1 MAAKT
6 FQVTI
11 VTPDG
16 KTYDHP
22 ATMLVMHTSDG
33 ERGIMANHLP
43 VIGALSI
50 GALRLK
56 HEDSGDADDVIAV
69 NGGFVEFKDN
79 VATII
84 ADSAELPEDIDVSR
98 AQNAKKRA
106 EEMIERAKLNHD
118 MDSLGRAEVH
128 LKRAINRLQ
137 ISKTPD
143 R

>member
-1 MAAKT
+1 MASKT

-16 KTYDHP
+16 KTYDQP
-22 ATMLVMHTSDG
+22 ATMLIMHTSDG

-56 HEDSGDADDVIAV
+56 HEDSGDPDDVIAV
-69 NGGFVEFKDN
+69 NGGFVKFKDN

-84 ADSAELPEDIDVSR
+84 ADSAEKPEDIDVSR
-98 AQNAKKRA
+98 AQNAKERA
-106 EEMIERAKLNHD
+106 EEIIARAKINHD

-128 LKRAINRLQ
+128 LKRAINRLE
-137 ISKTPD
+137 ISKTLN